1 MSFYAIAAVLFQ
13 SGMQNALLKYY
24 LETEDYIRR
33 KRIFSSIISLICV
46 LGIIFTAFGVLCSLE
61 ISQIVIGTSKY
72 SNLVELLF
80 ISLFLDTLGFFGL
93 QLLKTQEKAKK
104 VVLFSILSALVN
116 LILNIIFVY
125 CAKIGV
131 EGIFWAQIISSI
143 CLLIFLLK
151 DVFAE
156 FIPVMDIYFIKKAFI
171 FSLPIILG
179 GLMSSSV
186 DVCDRFFLNIYTD
199 KNVVGI
205 YSFSYKIAMVMNI
218 FVISF
223 RTAWI
228 PYALNLYKRDNS
240 PEAFGKTYV
249 KLLSAGFFIILA
261 VTFFAP
267 AFFNMKL
274 FGMYLISKSYE
285 PGLIILPYVLT
296 GYLLN
301 GIIAFYSLYPF
312 VSNRSYHFL
321 ISDGSA
327 FVVNIILNF
336 MLVPAMGMLG
346 AAIATTSAF
355 LISAAY
361 LYIISRKR
369 INIIY
374 PLNNIAIITFVTFIA
389 FAIGVITKS
398 IYVDIALIIIYIF
411 AVTKLAKIKLSGLL
425 RIT

>member
-1 MSFYAIAAVLFQ
+1 
-13 SGMQNALLKYY
+13 
-24 LETEDYIRR
+24 
-33 KRIFSSIISLICV
+33 
-46 LGIIFTAFGVLCSLE
+46 
-61 ISQIVIGTSKY
+61 
-72 SNLVELLF
+72 
-80 ISLFLDTLGFFGL
+80 
-93 QLLKTQEKAKK
+93 
-104 VVLFSILSALVN
+104 
-116 LILNIIFVY
+116 
-125 CAKIGV
+125 
-131 EGIFWAQIISSI
+131 
-143 CLLIFLLK
+143 LK